1 MKLFPV
7 VRYYGWQ
14 GWPSTVVRFKIYHR
28 LLDSRTRT
36 TTRTIN
42 TKYRFSSVQFHIP
55 LVSRY
60 ARGTPAGGGGGST
73 AGASRHPRLEIELI
87 LSSMRAHEPAS
98 FWREIVVVILLRV
111 LGKMSQLRNQVIK
124 C

>member
-1 MKLFPV
+1 M
-7 VRYYGWQ
+7 
-14 GWPSTVVRFKIYHR
+14 RFKIYHR
-28 LLDSRTRT
+28 LLDSKTRT

-42 TKYRFSSVQFHIP
+42 TKYRFSLQP
-55 LVSRY
+55 LVSRC
-60 ARGTPAGGGGGST
+60 ARGTPAGGAGEGGGST